1 MSLGRIIRRRR
12 LELGLTQS
20 ELAGEELSKSFISQL
35 ERDRATPSLQTLNL
49 IAGRLQTTASSLL
62 AEAEGPS
69 SIFAGS
75 PWITSRRPIATLR
88 PVALSRLPTSLNRL
102 YHAYRTKLAA
112 PMRPMSWP
120 SLLSTT
126 RSLAFSLSHA

>member
-49 IAGRLQTTASSLL
+49 IAGAANSLSLL
-62 AEAEGPS
+62 AKLKAVLRS
-69 SIFAGS
+69 SQALA
-75 PWITSRRPIATLR
+75 WITQAAIATLR
-88 PVALSRLPTSLNRL
+88 PVALSRLPTSLNRIL
-102 YHAYRTKLAA
+102 NAYRIKLA
-112 PMRPMSWP
+112 PDEIMSQVCR
-120 SLLSTT
+120 TT
-126 RSLAFSLSHA
+126 RSLAFS